1 MTTRKLAEELGIK
14 PGSLAKDLKR
24 NFDKYTE
31 ANGGSFEIG
40 LDNAVP
46 GPVKQ
51 LILEKRGAKKPV
63 GKKPVREGKPVKE
76 AKPKELLQKIQQVK
90 AKAQPLQKVQQFGN
104 TGQFDIGAVVFSSKI
119 SIFLFVTI
127 LLATQAYILANLAEI
142 HLEGVLW
149 EWFFIPAFIFE
160 AAGLAV
166 AQRPIPE
173 GLNSYKKER
182 EEKNRFSWV
191 YLFAFIQ
198 VMTDLSY
205 SKIIEEW
212 SDLAV
217 SEIVARM
224 ILSIAIP
231 VAISAYSFLYLKSAN
246 NER

>member
-1 MTTRKLAEELGIK
+1 MNTTRELAEELGIK

-24 NFDKYTE
+24 NFDKYAE

-40 LDNAVP
+40 LDNPVP

-51 LILEKRGAKKPV
+51 LIFEKRGAKKKVP
-63 GKKPVREGKPVKE
+63 
-76 AKPKELLQKIQQVK
+76 AKIEKGPEPKKELLQKTQQVK
-90 AKAQPLQKVQQFGN
+90 AKAQSLQKMQQFGN

-142 HLEGVLW
+142 HLEGVFW

-173 GLNSYKKER
+173 GLSIYKRETEER
-182 EEKNRFSWV
+182 NRFAWV

-198 VMTDLSY
+198 IMTDLSY

-212 SDLAV
+212 GDLDV

-231 VAISAYSFLYLKSAN
+231 VAISAYSFLYLKSTT
-246 NER
+246 NERQRTR